1 MRNDEVITKF
11 IMGES
16 AHSSNKNLRTD
27 GEKLINYNTVIAQKI
42 GRTIVVSSTKY
53 SSTTSKIQNQLK
65 RAILDNGCYKIELRD
80 MGW

>member
-1 MRNDEVITKF
+1 MRNDEVIKRF
-11 IMGES
+11 IMGKS

-27 GEKLINYNTVIAQKI
+27 GEKLINYSTVIAQKE

-53 SSTTSKIQNQLK
+53 SSTTSRIQNQLK
-65 RAILDNGCYKIELRD
+65 RAILYNGFYELELRD